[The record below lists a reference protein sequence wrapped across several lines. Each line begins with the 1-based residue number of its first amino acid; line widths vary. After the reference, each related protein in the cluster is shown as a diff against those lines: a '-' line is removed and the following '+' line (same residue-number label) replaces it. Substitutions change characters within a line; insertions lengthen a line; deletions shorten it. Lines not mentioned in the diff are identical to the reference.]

1 MPNPPTR
8 GYVAR
13 LGSGLV
19 PTKCCRR
26 LVPALAAVVL
36 LASACT
42 GDPAPPASGDP
53 AGTSLV
59 IAVADEPAELNP
71 LDGYAEHGAAKIFEG
86 LVEHDADSSLRPVLA
101 ADLPEPSTDGRTWT
115 VKLRPGVTFTDG
127 TPFEAA
133 DVVAT
138 YRALLSPARHSP
150 VRQRFAM
157 LKSVTALDQATV
169 EFTLSAPYAPFPDLL
184 VLGILPSE
192 SLTGAAAPEPVG
204 TGPYQLSDWQHGNR
218 IELAANKTYWDGAPA
233 IKKVTVEFIPD
244 DDTRAERLRDGKL
257 DGAALPPVLAKKFD
271 NTDGLRVVSH
281 SAADM
286 RAVVLPA
293 DGPVTGDPSVR
304 LALNHAMNREQMVTD
319 VLAGQG
325 SVAYTPMPRVLAEF
339 LETDAAYDYDIT
351 TALDQLD
358 ASGWVTA
365 GDGIRAKGKT
375 VAQFTL
381 HYPAGD
387 TVSAGLAE
395 AFATNARSIGVQ
407 VDLEPVSTGT
417 PTGAMVVGFGNP
429 FDPDLALYDL
439 LRSGKTALGGSVNE
453 TVDSA
458 LDTGRAATD
467 PAQRATAYR
476 RLQRAYVTE
485 PGLVVLAEPNHT
497 YVMRESWDGYEP
509 VVDADGPSMSWGAWW
524 NLEKWTPR

>member
-1 MPNPPTR
+1 
-8 GYVAR
+8 
-13 LGSGLV
+13 V
-19 PTKCCRR
+19 PTKSCRR
-26 LVPALAAVVL
+26 LVPALAAMV

-71 LDGYAEHGAAKIFEG
+71 LDGYAEHGAAKVFEG
-86 LVEHDADSSLRPVLA
+86 LVEHDADSSLRPALA
-101 ADLPEPSTDGRTWT
+101 ADQPEPSADGRTWT

-138 YRALLSPARHSP
+138 YRAMLAPARRSP

-169 EFTLSAPYAPFPDLL
+169 EFTLSAPYAPFPELL

-192 SLTGAAAPEPVG
+192 ALSDTGAPEPIG
-204 TGPYQLSDWQHGNR
+204 TGPYRLTDWQHGR
-218 IELAANKTYWDGAPA
+218 KMELTANKDYWDGAPA
-233 IKKVTVEFIPD
+233 IKKVTIEFIAD
-244 DDTRAERLRDGKL
+244 DDTRAQRLRDGKL
-257 DGAALPPVLAKKFD
+257 DGAALPPSLAAKFD
-271 NTDGLRVVSH
+271 NADGLRVVSH
-281 SAADM
+281 SAADV

-293 DGPVTGDPSVR
+293 DGRVTGDPAVR
-304 LALNHAMNREQMVTD
+304 LALNHATNRKQMVTD

-339 LETDAAYDYDIT
+339 VEPDAAYDYDVT
-351 TALDQLD
+351 RALDQLET
-358 ASGWVTA
+358 SGWVTGA
-365 GDGIRAKGKT
+365 DGVRVKGKK
-375 VAQFTL
+375 VARFTL
-381 HYPAGD
+381 RYLASD
-387 TVSAGLAE
+387 TVSGGLAK
-395 AFATNARSIGVQ
+395 AFATDARSIGVQ
-407 VDLEPVSTGT
+407 VDLEAVSAGAL
-417 PTGAMVVGFGNP
+417 TGAMVVGFGDP

-439 LRSGKTALGGSVNE
+439 LRSGKTSLGGSANE

-458 LDTGRAATD
+458 LDVGRSATD

-485 PGLVVLAEPNHT
+485 PGMVVLAEPNHT

-509 VVDADGPSMSWGAWW
+509 VIDGAGPSMSWGAWW